1 MELKVAEKKQ
11 QTTLDGHAI
20 EIRHISCRCPEF
32 IALLRKNRIGLVVAD
47 TVDWPL
53 LMDVTADFVYC
64 RLHGSE
70 ELYASGY
77 EAGAIDLWANRVAAW
92 SRGLEVMDGKKVHP
106 KPAPKRAARDVYVYF
121 DNDAK
126 VRAPFDA
133 QALRKR
139 VTRILAEAAGA
150 REEAAPGQMSTEP
163 RAVR

>member
-1 MELKVAEKKQ
+1 VSC
-11 QTTLDGHAI
+11 DCPDF
-20 EIRHISCRCPEF
+20 IS
-32 IALLRKNRIGLVVAD
+32 LLRKNRIGLVVAD

-53 LMDVTADFVYC
+53 LMDVTVDFVYC

-77 EAGAIDLWANRVAAW
+77 EPDAIDAWARRVDAW
-92 SRGLEVMDGKKVHP
+92 SRGQEVTDGKRAHP
-106 KPAPKRAARDVYVYF
+106 RPGAKRAARDVYVYF

-139 VTRILAEAAGA
+139 VEELAA
-150 REEAAPGQMSTEP
+150 MTET
-163 RAVR
+163 